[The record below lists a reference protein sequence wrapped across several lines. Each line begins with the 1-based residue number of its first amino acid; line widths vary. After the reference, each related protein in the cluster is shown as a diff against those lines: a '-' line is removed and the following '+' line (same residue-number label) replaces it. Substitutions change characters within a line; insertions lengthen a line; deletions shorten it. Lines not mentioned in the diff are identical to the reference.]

1 MYRVW
6 NIWRCQQILI
16 GLSVNVDISTSK
28 VNNVYFLIFRVEY
41 ISENIFACFLT
52 FLCKNNAKKSYLK
65 IGEFIVL
72 YVRKGQTSEIVF
84 VLNTPNGWLFTN
96 KVYHLLLLMNKL
108 GRETNELESLDN
120 KREDGH
126 QPNKTNFITNLLSR
140 FLGEVYG
147 IYEKITQI
155 NRHSVITRKT
165 VKLNMS

>member
-1 MYRVW
+1 M
-6 NIWRCQQILI
+6 
-16 GLSVNVDISTSK
+16 
-28 VNNVYFLIFRVEY
+28 FIFWYLEL
-41 ISENIFACFLT
+41 NIFLKIYLHAFWHFCVRT
-52 FLCKNNAKKSYLK
+52 MQRNKSYLK

-72 YVRKGQTSEIVF
+72 YVRKRQSSEIVF

-108 GRETNELESLDN
+108 GRETNELESLDI

-126 QPNKTNFITNLLSR
+126 QPNKKNFITNLLSR

-155 NRHSVITRKT
+155 SRHSVITRKT

>member
-1 MYRVW
+1 MQR
-6 NIWRCQQILI
+6 N
-16 GLSVNVDISTSK
+16 
-28 VNNVYFLIFRVEY
+28 
-41 ISENIFACFLT
+41 
-52 FLCKNNAKKSYLK
+52 KSYLK

-84 VLNTPNGWLFTN
+84 VLLQMDDCLQTRFI
-96 KVYHLLLLMNKL
+96 YLLLLMNKL
-108 GRETNELESLDN
+108 GRETNELESLDI

-126 QPNKTNFITNLLSR
+126 QPNKKNFITNLLSR

-155 NRHSVITRKT
+155 SRHSVITRKT

>member
-1 MYRVW
+1 MQR
-6 NIWRCQQILI
+6 N
-16 GLSVNVDISTSK
+16 
-28 VNNVYFLIFRVEY
+28 
-41 ISENIFACFLT
+41 
-52 FLCKNNAKKSYLK
+52 KSYLK

-108 GRETNELESLDN
+108 RRETNELESLDI

-155 NRHSVITRKT
+155 SRHSVITRKT

>member
-1 MYRVW
+1 M
-6 NIWRCQQILI
+6 
-16 GLSVNVDISTSK
+16 
-28 VNNVYFLIFRVEY
+28 FIFWYLEL
-41 ISENIFACFLT
+41 NIFLKIYLHALWHFCVRT
-52 FLCKNNAKKSYLK
+52 MQRNKSYLK

-96 KVYHLLLLMNKL
+96 KVYHLLWLMNKL
-108 GRETNELESLDN
+108 GRETNELESLDI

-126 QPNKTNFITNLLSR
+126 QPNKKNFITNILSR

-155 NRHSVITRKT
+155 SRHSVITRKT

>member
-1 MYRVW
+1 M
-6 NIWRCQQILI
+6 
-16 GLSVNVDISTSK
+16 
-28 VNNVYFLIFRVEY
+28 FIFWYLEL
-41 ISENIFACFLT
+41 NIFLKIYLHALWHFCVRT
-52 FLCKNNAKKSYLK
+52 MQRNKSYLK

-108 GRETNELESLDN
+108 GRETNELESLDI

-126 QPNKTNFITNLLSR
+126 QPNKKNFITNLLSR

-155 NRHSVITRKT
+155 SRHSVITRKT

>member
-1 MYRVW
+1 M
-6 NIWRCQQILI
+6 
-16 GLSVNVDISTSK
+16 
-28 VNNVYFLIFRVEY
+28 FIFWYLEL
-41 ISENIFACFLT
+41 NIFLKIYLHAFWHFCGRT
-52 FLCKNNAKKSYLK
+52 MQRNKSYLK

-108 GRETNELESLDN
+108 GRETNELESLDI

-155 NRHSVITRKT
+155 SRHSVITRKT

>member
-1 MYRVW
+1 M
-6 NIWRCQQILI
+6 
-16 GLSVNVDISTSK
+16 
-28 VNNVYFLIFRVEY
+28 FIFWYLEL
-41 ISENIFACFLT
+41 NIFLKIYLHAFWHFYVRT
-52 FLCKNNAKKSYLK
+52 MQRNKSYLK

-108 GRETNELESLDN
+108 GRETNELESLDI

-155 NRHSVITRKT
+155 SRHSVITRKT

>member
-1 MYRVW
+1 MQR
-6 NIWRCQQILI
+6 N
-16 GLSVNVDISTSK
+16 
-28 VNNVYFLIFRVEY
+28 
-41 ISENIFACFLT
+41 
-52 FLCKNNAKKSYLK
+52 KSYLK

-96 KVYHLLLLMNKL
+96 KVYNLLLLMNKL
-108 GRETNELESLDN
+108 GRETNELESLDI

-140 FLGEVYG
+140 FGGEVYG

-155 NRHSVITRKT
+155 SRHSVITRKT